1 MPHLMRF
8 LGWIFSCQQG
18 KTRNN
23 LMILKIINDTG
34 DEIWGL
40 VEGLPN
46 MGPFLMRDKIGMGVE

>member
-8 LGWIFSCQQG
+8 LGWICSCQQG
-18 KTRNN
+18 KARNN